1 MPRPCCLRWIG
12 FTPDV
17 TYFKPAGVPLRTLEE
32 IIVTFDEVEALRL
45 ADLDGLYQEQAAV
58 RMKVSRATFAR
69 VVESA
74 RRKVAE
80 ALIHGKA
87 LRLEGGTIIVKGDT
101 NMPAKDGRGPNREGR
116 GLGRGQCGCGQRR
129 GHCHGG
135 GRGRGERNAGG
146 PATQTTPT
154 ETTDKR
160 TSGE

>member
-69 VVESA
+69 IVESA
-74 RRKVAE
+74 RRKVAG

-87 LRLEGGTIIVKGDT
+87 LRLEGGTITVKGET
-101 NMPAKDGRGPNREGR
+101 NVAAKDGLGSNREGR

-129 GHCHGG
+129 GRCYGG
-135 GRGRGERNAGG
+135 ARGRGGRNAGG
-146 PATQTTPT
+146 PAAQNAPT
-154 ETTDKR
+154 ETTDKKN
-160 TSGE
+160 